1 MAQEYA
7 ECLLENKFH
16 ENCPGCK
23 VDQMKRLR
31 RGFPFSELVTV
42 WLIVLSTALPVSSL
56 FPFLYFMIGD
66 FNIAKKEEDI
76 GFYAGFVGCSLML
89 GRTLTSVVWGIVA
102 DRYGRKR
109 VILIGTASVVIFNTL
124 FGLSVNYWM
133 AIITRF
139 CLGCF
144 NGLLGP
150 IKAYAVETFRDEY
163 QGLALSAVSTAWGI
177 GLIIG
182 PAMGGFLAQPAKQY
196 PSLFSEESVFG
207 KFPYFL
213 PCLAISC
220 FALLVTIISLRIPE
234 TLHNHKI
241 DDDAPS
247 PDESCDASKLLSHD
261 PESHKA
267 TERNERPSLLKNWP
281 LISSIIVYCIFS
293 LHDMAYTEIF
303 SLWANSPRKYGG
315 LGYSSADVGSVLA
328 ISGFGLLIFQLS
340 LYSYAERLLGPTMV
354 TRISGSLALVLLSTY
369 PLIAKLSGLALT
381 LALNCASVAKNVLAT
396 SAITGLFIL
405 QNRAVRQD
413 QRGAANGI
421 AMTAMSLFKA
431 IGPAAAGII
440 YSWSEKRLDAAFL
453 PGTQM
458 VFFILNVVLAL
469 GVVMTF
475 KPFLAQT
482 QH

>member
-1 MAQEYA
+1 
-7 ECLLENKFH
+7 
-16 ENCPGCK
+16 
-23 VDQMKRLR
+23 
-31 RGFPFSELVTV
+31 
-42 WLIVLSTALPVSSL
+42 
-56 FPFLYFMIGD
+56 
-66 FNIAKKEEDI
+66 
-76 GFYAGFVGCSLML
+76 ML
-89 GRTLTSVVWGIVA
+89 GRTLTSVFWGIVA
-102 DRYGRKR
+102 DRYGRKP
-109 VILIGTASVVIFNTL
+109 VILIGTASVVVFNTL
-124 FGLSVNYWM
+124 FGLSVNFWM

-139 CLGCF
+139 CLGSF

-150 IKAYAVETFRDEY
+150 IKAFAMETFRDEY

-182 PAMGGFLAQPAKQY
+182 PALGGFLAQPAKQY

-220 FALLVTIISLRIPE
+220 FAFLVTIISLRIPE

-241 DDDAPS
+241 DDDS
-247 PDESCDASKLLSHD
+247 KSFDALKVLSHD
-261 PESHKA
+261 PESHKV
-267 TERNERPSLLKNWP
+267 TERNEKSSLLKNWP
-281 LISSIIVYCIFS
+281 LLSSIIVYCIFS

-315 LGYSSADVGSVLA
+315 LGYSSADVGTVLA

-340 LYSYAERLLGPTMV
+340 LYSYAERLLGPIIV
-354 TRISGSLALVLLSTY
+354 TRISGSLAIVLLASY
-369 PLIAKLSGLALT
+369 PLIAKLSGFSLT
-381 LALNCASVAKNVLAT
+381 LALNCASVAKNVLGV

-421 AMTAMSLFKA
+421 AMTGMSLFKA

-440 YSWSEKRLDAAFL
+440 FSWSEKRQDAAFL
-453 PGTQM
+453 PGTQI
-458 VFFILNVVLAL
+458 VFFILNAVLAL

-475 KPFLAQT
+475 KPFLAET
-482 QH
+482 QQ

>member
-1 MAQEYA
+1 MSEEYA
-7 ECLLENKFH
+7 ECLLENKYH
-16 ENCPGCK
+16 EGCPGCK
-23 VDQMKRLR
+23 VDQTKRLR
-31 RGFPFSELVTV
+31 RGFPIWELCTV
-42 WLIVLSTALPVSSL
+42 WIIVLCTALPISSL

-66 FNIAKKEEDI
+66 FDIAKKEEDI
-76 GFYAGFVGCSLML
+76 GFYAGFVGCSFML
-89 GRTLTSVVWGIVA
+89 GRALTSVIWGIVA
-102 DRYGRKR
+102 DRYGRKP

-124 FGLSVNYWM
+124 FGLSLNFWM

-139 CLGCF
+139 CLGSF

-150 IKAYAVETFRDEY
+150 IKAYAMEIFRDEY

-182 PAMGGFLAQPAKQY
+182 PALGGFLAQPAKQY
-196 PSLFSEESVFG
+196 PNLFSEDSIFG
-207 KFPYFL
+207 RFPYFL
-213 PCLAISC
+213 PCFAISV
-220 FALLVTIISLRIPE
+220 FAFLVTLISLRIPE
-234 TLHNHKI
+234 TLHNHKF
-241 DDDAPS
+241 DDD
-247 PDESCDASKLLSHD
+247 ESLDALKALSHD

-267 TERNERPSLLKNWP
+267 TERNEESSLLKNWP

-315 LGYSSADVGSVLA
+315 LGYSSSDVGSVLA
-328 ISGFGLLIFQLS
+328 ISGVGLLIFQLS
-340 LYSYAERLLGPTMV
+340 LYSYVERLLGPVIV
-354 TRISGSLALVLLSTY
+354 TRISGSLALVILACY
-369 PLIAKLSGLALT
+369 PLIAKLTGFALT
-381 LALNCASVAKNVLAT
+381 LTLNSASVAKNVLSV

-405 QNRAVRQD
+405 QNKAVRQD

-421 AMTAMSLFKA
+421 AMTAMSMFKA

-440 YSWSEKRLDAAFL
+440 FSWSEKRQDASFL

-475 KPFLAQT
+475 KPFLAET
-482 QH
+482 QQH